1 MGYADGE
8 KCFRV
13 RVATQPSCVVL
24 LSSSPGSAPSSLRMR
39 DHVKNNADV
48 ALDDEIES
56 PVFVDASLPQ
66 ILYFVILLGVE

>member
-1 MGYADGE
+1 
-8 KCFRV
+8 
-13 RVATQPSCVVL
+13 
-24 LSSSPGSAPSSLRMR
+24 MR